1 MDYYYYRMGKTN
13 NIIIDPKSTRCTLS
27 FRFVVDLFVYVDK
40 DVSVK
45 YVVMQYYFYLC
56 VSLTSLLIII
66 INAILHHSFVRTL
79 SLSALYHS
87 LSFILLNQLN
97 RVLQLNNNNNNN
109 NIIDLRG
116 CL

>member
-1 MDYYYYRMGKTN
+1 MCKTGPEYGLDYYYRVGKTN

-45 YVVMQYYFYLC
+45 YVVMLYYFYLC

-66 INAILHHSFVRTL
+66 NAILHHSFARTL
-79 SLSALYHS
+79 SLSS
-87 LSFILLNQLN
+87 LSQFIIY
-97 RVLQLNNNNNNN
+97 
-109 NIIDLRG
+109 IIKSIES
-116 CL
+116 CVTTQQQQQ

>member
-13 NIIIDPKSTRCTLS
+13 NIRIDPKSTRCTLS

-40 DVSVK
+40 DVAVK

-66 INAILHHSFVRTL
+66 IINAIIHHSFARTL
-79 SLSALYHS
+79 SLSS
-87 LSFILLNQLN
+87 LSQFIIY
-97 RVLQLNNNNNNN
+97 
-109 NIIDLRG
+109 IIKSIES
-116 CL
+116 CVTTQQQQQ